1 MSFISSNRKSFYAEG
16 FIRRFAIIV
25 LFVTLIVFFILPLG
39 ELFKLCLFET
49 VTISLESG
57 ETIEESTFVGL
68 KFLREYFS
76 QESLSSSLY
85 NSLYVATVSA
95 LFSVLCAFIYA
106 YAIKRRCIPMK
117 GLFRIIALC
126 PLFCPTMLYGLSLVY
141 LFGRK
146 GLVTTGFFGTF
157 EGININLYGSTGIII
172 SEFIYSFPATFLIL
186 FVALENSD
194 ARLYETARTMQAGS
208 IRQFFTITLPSLK
221 LAIMNAFLVAFM
233 LAFTDFGAPKIVG
246 GQYNILA
253 VDIYK
258 QVVGQQ
264 NFSMG
269 ATVCIILMV
278 PMLIAFFADRFIQKK
293 QSSILSAR
301 AVLLHPKKH
310 FPSDTIFFILCIFIA
325 TVILLVIGT
334 GCYAS
339 FVTSWPYNLKL
350 SLKHFDF
357 SNVSGGS
364 MAAIINSLKMSFFT
378 AFFGTAITFLAAYLL
393 IKSKCLS
400 RIRQISNAIVLF
412 PLALPGLVFGIA
424 YVFFFNRP
432 DFTLPL
438 LGEIQNPFNALYG
451 TLWILVVVNI
461 VHFFTV
467 SFTMA
472 KTALNQLDKE
482 FESVAESMSIP
493 FWTTLRSVIVPVCM
507 PSIIEIASYLFVSTM
522 ATVSAVMFLYSPDT
536 RPATIAIVNMDDA
549 GDQEAAA
556 AMCFLIVIINVF
568 VRVTFDFLS
577 SRLKQKTE
585 RWRQK

>member
-1 MSFISSNRKSFYAEG
+1 MFFKPNRFYAEG
-16 FIRRFAIIV
+16 IIRRGLILLLFAA
-25 LFVTLIVFFILPLG
+25 LLVFFILPLG
-39 ELFKLCLFET
+39 ELFKLCFYESVP
-49 VTISLESG
+49 VTLENS
-57 ETIEESTFVGL
+57 EVIYRNTFVGL
-68 KFLREYFS
+68 KFIREYFS
-76 QESLSSSLY
+76 QESLSASLY
-85 NSLYVATVSA
+85 NSFYVAMLTGF
-95 LFSVLCAFIYA
+95 FSVSIAFIYA
-106 YAIKRRCIPMK
+106 YAITRRCIPFK
-117 GLFRIIALC
+117 GVFKVIAML

-146 GLVTTGFFGTF
+146 GLITTGFFGTF
-157 EGININLYGSTGIII
+157 DGFNIGLYGSKGIII

-186 FVALENSD
+186 LLALGNSD
-194 ARLYETARTMQAGS
+194 ARLYEAARTMKAGS
-208 IRQFFTITLPSLK
+208 ISQFFTITLPSLK
-221 LAIMNAFLVAFM
+221 LALMNAFLVAFM

-269 ATVCIILMV
+269 ATVCIILMI
-278 PMLIAFFADRFIQKK
+278 PTLMAFFADRFIQKK
-293 QSSILSAR
+293 QHAVLSAK
-301 AVLLHPKKH
+301 AVLLQPRKQWLAD
-310 FPSDTIFFILCIFIA
+310 SVFFILCVLIA
-325 TVILLVIGT
+325 TVILLVVGT
-334 GCYAS
+334 GCYAA

-364 MAAIINSLKMSFFT
+364 MASLINSLKMSGIT
-378 AFFGTAITFLAAYLL
+378 ALLGTVITFLSAYLL
-393 IKSKCLS
+393 VKSRCMNAL
-400 RIRQISNAIVLF
+400 RQLSNAIVLF

-432 DFTLPL
+432 DFMLPWIGKL
-438 LGEIQNPFNALYG
+438 QNPFNGLYG
-451 TLWILVVVNI
+451 TLWILVIVNI

-493 FWTTLRSVIVPVCM
+493 FWVTLRSVIVPVCL
-507 PSIIEIASYLFVSTM
+507 PSIIEIAAYLFVSSM
-522 ATVSAVMFLYSPDT
+522 ATVSAVMFLYTPDT
-536 RPATIAIVNMDDA
+536 RVATVAIVNMDDA

-556 AMCFLIVIINVF
+556 AMCLLIVIINLGIRVVF
-568 VRVTFDFLS
+568 DRIAM
-577 SRLKQKTE
+577 RLRRKTE
-585 RWRQK
+585 RWRQR